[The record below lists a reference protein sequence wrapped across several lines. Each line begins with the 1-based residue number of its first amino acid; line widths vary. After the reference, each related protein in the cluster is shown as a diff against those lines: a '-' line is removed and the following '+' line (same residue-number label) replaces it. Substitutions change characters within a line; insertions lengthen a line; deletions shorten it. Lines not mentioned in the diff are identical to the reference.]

1 VLVLPAKVEPG
12 VALLSSPI
20 KPLGQRLIRVMCKAC
35 HALHDSCPAHYNDVH
50 AFMALTTGGE
60 LGPYEI
66 LSPLGAGGLGEV
78 YRAQDT
84 RLDRPVAIA
93 RSASRF
99 KAEKGARSLILPDS
113 GARIFG
119 YNLSMSSMIRCW
131 RVLLFSLLLGASAK
145 SLPGAAPSVL
155 ATPDRLLQFLNQSV
169 SLYHQTVIQQR
180 IASEPQEQ
188 FLLYNNRQ
196 LANQSVQLAL
206 QFARAQVDAMAA
218 AQSVSAPTEA
228 PSGVSQQYS
237 SLRQM
242 LAKLDKQLKD
252 TQAESDSDRQQMAA
266 AKGVKRS
273 QLQSQISELQG
284 EIALSQARRDA
295 VRSMLEF
302 VGGSATGGMSASA
315 LRTQIDALASSVPA
329 GNATESNQSHGSEE
343 PSSVSGAKAAPSTIW
358 DLIADLFSLSSKLR
372 TVKAMNADTN
382 ALLETSNTLRTP
394 FITQLRSL
402 SNLGDQLA
410 AQADT
415 ADRATLAQERQQL
428 DALAERFR
436 QVVADVTPLSK
447 QRVLLNL
454 YQANLDSWRSDIFD
468 RYKSDLRML
477 FVRLGALALILAVLV
492 GLSELW
498 RRAIYRYV
506 HEPRRRHQFL
516 LLRKIGFWF
525 TVAVVLFITVA
536 GKFGSVATF
545 AGLLTAGVAFALQN
559 VLVSIVGYFFLIGKF
574 GIRVGDHIEVS
585 GISGEVI
592 EIGLVRFHV
601 MELGAGATPTG
612 RVVAFSNS
620 IVFQPAAGL
629 FKRIPGASFAWHHV
643 TLTVPSDADFGV
655 TNKRLVEAVDNI
667 LADYRAQ
674 IEAGYQR
681 MEKTGILISD
691 YGLRPQLEAHLTA
704 NGVET
709 TIRYPVDI
717 QHATE
722 IDARVSRGLLAVLER
737 RAERQPQEGTSVR
750 VQTDLPANRTTG

>member
-1 VLVLPAKVEPG
+1 
-12 VALLSSPI
+12 
-20 KPLGQRLIRVMCKAC
+20 
-35 HALHDSCPAHYNDVH
+35 
-50 AFMALTTGGE
+50 
-60 LGPYEI
+60 
-66 LSPLGAGGLGEV
+66 
-78 YRAQDT
+78 
-84 RLDRPVAIA
+84 
-93 RSASRF
+93 
-99 KAEKGARSLILPDS
+99 
-113 GARIFG
+113 
-119 YNLSMSSMIRCW
+119 MIRPRCA
-131 RVLLFSLLLGASAK
+131 LLFSFLLGASAT
-145 SLPGAAPSVL
+145 SLPGTAPSVP
-155 ATPDRLLQFLNQSV
+155 ATPDRLLQFLNESV
-169 SLYHQTVIQQR
+169 SLYHQTVVQQQT
-180 IASEPQEQ
+180 ASEPQEQ

-196 LANQSVQLAL
+196 LATQSVQLAI
-206 QFARAQVDAMAA
+206 QFARAQVDAMTA
-218 AQSVSAPTEA
+218 AQSVSAQAAA
-228 PSGVSQQYS
+228 PAGVSQQYS

-242 LAKLDKQLKD
+242 LARLDKQLHD
-252 TQAESDSDRQQMAA
+252 TQAESDSDRQQLAV

-302 VGGSATGGMSASA
+302 VGGSTTGGMSASA

-329 GNATESNQSHGSEE
+329 GNANESNQSRGAGE
-343 PSSVSGAKAAPSTIW
+343 PALLSGGKSPPSTIW

-372 TVKAMNADTN
+372 TVKAMTADTN
-382 ALLETSNTLRTP
+382 ALLETSDTLRTP

-402 SNLGDQLA
+402 SSQGDQLA

-428 DALAERFR
+428 DALAEQFR
-436 QVVADVTPLSK
+436 QVVANVTPLSK

-454 YQANLDSWRSDIFD
+454 YEANLEDWRNAIYGG
-468 RYKSDLRML
+468 YKSDLRML

-525 TVAVVLFITVA
+525 TIVIVLFITVA
-536 GKFGSVATF
+536 GKLGSIATF

-574 GIRVGDHIEVS
+574 GIRVGDRIEAS

-620 IVFQPAAGL
+620 IVFQAAAGL
-629 FKRIPGASFAWHHV
+629 FKQIPGASFAWHHV

-655 TNKRLVEAVDNI
+655 MNKRLVEAVENV
-667 LADYRAQ
+667 LTDYRAQ
-674 IEAGYQR
+674 IEAVYQR

-691 YGLRPQLEAHLTA
+691 YGLRPQLESHLTA

-717 QHATE
+717 QHASE
-722 IDARVSRGLLAVLER
+722 IDARVSRGLLAVLEHR
-737 RAERQPQEGTSVR
+737 GERQTQEDAAIR
-750 VQTDLPANRTTG
+750 VQTDRPPRTGAE